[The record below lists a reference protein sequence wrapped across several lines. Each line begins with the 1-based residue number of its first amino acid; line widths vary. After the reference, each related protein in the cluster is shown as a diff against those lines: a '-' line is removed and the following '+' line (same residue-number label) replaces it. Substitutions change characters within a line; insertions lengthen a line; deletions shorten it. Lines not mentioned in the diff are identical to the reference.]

1 MLGEWVDFKQPDR
14 APMLFI
20 GAAKDHV
27 VPAKVV
33 KKMAAKYATS
43 VGDKEFANRPHF
55 PGGPGWEEVVDYAL
69 TWANKNVQQGAT
81 DPVAEPEA
89 SRRA

>member
-1 MLGEWVDFKQPDR
+1 
-14 APMLFI
+14 MLFI
-20 GAAKDHV
+20 GAAEDHV

-33 KKMAAKYATS
+33 KKMAAKYATP
-43 VGDKEFANRPHF
+43 VEYKEFPNRPHF

-69 TWANKNVQQGAT
+69 TWADENVQQGSTAS
-81 DPVAEPEA
+81 VAEPEA